1 MAEIVDSVGEKAMGE
16 FLSEAQEIVE
26 SLNRDILQLD
36 DNIKRDKKDPDLINN
51 IFRSAHSLKG
61 ISGMF
66 GVKKMADVAHDLE
79 NLLDSLRMGKVTIS
93 ADVIDVLFEAVEV
106 FNQLIAESG
115 GGPKVAKKV
124 ISDLIKQ
131 IESVGKSSAGAEE
144 ENPLDTIE
152 IDSGILS
159 VLTEYEE
166 YRLIDNIRSG
176 VNLFKVHASFELMN
190 FDESLAQ
197 LSAQLKTIGEVI
209 TTLPSSESSS
219 EQGIDFDLILGTE
232 MSLSDVKEHVESDEI
247 RVSAIERKTAA
258 PAAKPVRKAA
268 PAGKKEKPQV
278 KKTAPAEEG
287 AEEEEEEEEEADE
300 EETDTGGGGDGEGPP
315 PGGDTASLRS
325 VSQTV
330 RVDIQKLDSLMN
342 IVGELVL
349 VRTAMQAISEQLKAE
364 QGFTGL
370 AVDLF
375 KESRNFERKL
385 DELQGGIMEV
395 RMVPLGQ
402 NFEKLSRMVRKI
414 SRSSGKE
421 IELQIS
427 GADTELDKLIV
438 EDLAD
443 PLMHILRNAI
453 DHGVESPSERTSQGK
468 PAAGQVAISAF
479 QKGNHVVIE
488 IADDGRG
495 LVIDR
500 IKETA
505 LKKGI
510 VEKDHLADMTQRD
523 LLNLLFLPGFSTSKE
538 VSEISGRGVGLDV
551 VKTNIANLSGMIDV
565 YSEEGKGAKFTIT
578 LPITLAIIRALIIRV
593 NERIYAVPLN
603 SVLEIINVN
612 TNRVRTIERREVIEL
627 RGATLPLLRLSDWFE
642 LGESL
647 AGEGG
652 ILYVVVVGLAQ
663 NRLGIVVDGVIGQQD
678 IVIKSLGKS
687 LSKVSGIAGA
697 TNLASQ
703 QTILVLDVGAL
714 IEEALS
720 RE

>member
-1 MAEIVDSVGEKAMGE
+1 
-16 FLSEAQEIVE
+16 VE
-26 SLNRDILQLD
+26 NLNRDILQLD
-36 DNIKRDKKDPDLINN
+36 DNIKRKKKDPDLINN

-79 NLLDSLRMGKVTIS
+79 NLLDGLRMGKVTIS
-93 ADVIDVLFEAVEV
+93 PDVIDVLFDAVEV
-106 FNQLIAESG
+106 FNQLIAEAG
-115 GGPKVAKKV
+115 GGTKVSKRV
-124 ISDLIKQ
+124 LSTLMKQ
-131 IESVGKSSAGAEE
+131 IEKVGISASAAEE
-144 ENPLDTIE
+144 ENPLDAVDIHA
-152 IDSGILS
+152 GILS

-209 TTLPSSESSS
+209 TTLPSSESST

-232 MSLSDVKEHVESDEI
+232 LSLDDVKEHVETGEI
-247 RVSAIERKTAA
+247 KVSAIERKTGSSAR
-258 PAAKPVRKAA
+258 PAARKTVAA
-268 PAGKKEKPQV
+268 PAGKREVVQTQEP
-278 KKTAPAEEG
+278 APAR
-287 AEEEEEEEEEADE
+287 EEEEDEEEEDEEEEAAEDE
-300 EETDTGGGGDGEGPP
+300 GGDGEGQP
-315 PGGDTASLRS
+315 PGGGDTGSLRS

-349 VRTAMQAISEQLKAE
+349 VRTSMQAISEQLKAE

-385 DELQGGIMEV
+385 DELQSGIMEV

-402 NFEKLSRMVRKI
+402 NFEKLSRMVRKL

-421 IELQIS
+421 IELRIS

-453 DHGVESPSERTSQGK
+453 DHGIENPSERTSRGK
-468 PAAGQVAISAF
+468 PAAGTISVSAF

-488 IADDGRG
+488 ITDDGRG
-495 LVIDR
+495 LMIEK

-505 LKKGI
+505 LRKGI
-510 VEKDHLADMTQRD
+510 VEKDYLEDMTQRD
-523 LLNLLFLPGFSTSKE
+523 LMNLLFLPGFSTSTE

-565 YSEEGKGAKFTIT
+565 YSEEGQGARFTIT

-612 TNRVRTIERREVIEL
+612 LNRVRTIERREVIEL
-627 RGATLPLLRLSDWFE
+627 RGATLPLLRLSNWFE
-642 LGESL
+642 LGQSM
-647 AGEGG
+647 AGEEG